1 MRIKSAPALPL
12 IKAPHR
18 IRVDER
24 ACGGN
29 HCLNIMSLALGSVM
43 VTY

>member
-12 IKAPHR
+12 TKAPHR

-24 ACGGN
+24 TYGGN
-29 HCLNIMSLALGSVM
+29 HCLNIMSLALESVM
-43 VTY
+43 ATY